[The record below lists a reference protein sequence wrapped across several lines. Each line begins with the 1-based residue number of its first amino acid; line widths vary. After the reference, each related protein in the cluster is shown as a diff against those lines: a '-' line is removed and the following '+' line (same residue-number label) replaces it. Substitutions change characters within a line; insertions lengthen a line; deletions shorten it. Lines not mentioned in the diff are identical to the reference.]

1 MRKPF
6 DDGDHEA
13 SAPRAVPMRGL
24 EALAPGEA
32 PPPGPSLLERTLSPE
47 MLAVVLLVLLTYWLM
62 VL

>member
-13 SAPRAVPMRGL
+13 SAPRAVPRPGF
-24 EALAPGEA
+24 EALAPR
-32 PPPGPSLLERTLSPE
+32 GPSLLERAFSLE